1 MNITKNQEG
10 TTLTIRLDNRLDT
23 ITAPLLDAELK
34 NSLDGVETL
43 IWDFSSLECLTS
55 AGLRTLMN
63 AQRTM
68 RGKGNGTMKILHA
81 NETVKGVFELTGL
94 DDMLAEE

>member
-43 IWDFSSLECLTS
+43 IWDFSNLVYISS
-55 AGLRTLMN
+55 AGFRVLMV
-63 AQRTM
+63 AQRM
-68 RGKGNGTMKILHA
+68 LDNPDNMKIVHA
-81 NETVKGVFELTGL
+81 NEMVQTAFTLTGL
-94 DDMLAEE
+94 GDLLVDG

>member
-1 MNITKNQEG
+1 MNIIKNQEG
-10 TTLTIRLDNRLDT
+10 ATLTIQLDERLDT

-43 IWDFSSLECLTS
+43 IWDFSKLEYITS

-68 RGKGNGTMKILHA
+68 NSKGTMKIIHA

-94 DDMLAEE
+94 DNMLAEE

>member
-43 IWDFSSLECLTS
+43 IWDFSSLEYLTS

-68 RGKGNGTMKILHA
+68 NSKGTMKIIHA

-94 DDMLAEE
+94 DDMLADE

>member
-10 TTLTIRLDNRLDT
+10 TTLTIQLDERLDT

-43 IWDFSSLECLTS
+43 IWDFSKLEYITS

-68 RGKGNGTMKILHA
+68 NSKGTMKIIHA

-94 DDMLAEE
+94 DNMLAEE

>member
-1 MNITKNQEG
+1 MNIIKNQEG
-10 TTLTIRLDNRLDT
+10 ATLTIQLDERLDT
-23 ITAPLLDAELK
+23 ITAPQMDADLK
-34 NSLDGVETL
+34 NSLDGIETL
-43 IWDFSSLECLTS
+43 IWDFSKLEYITS

-68 RGKGNGTMKILHA
+68 NSKGTMKIIHA

>member
-43 IWDFSSLECLTS
+43 IWDFSSLEYLTS

-68 RGKGNGTMKILHA
+68 LGKENGTMKILHA

-94 DDMLAEE
+94 DDMLEEE